1 MFHLTHIGYLEIVQ
15 VLLVKLIDCFQ
26 KQWWKVPKV
35 IKGNYSLFHLNRVF
49 MVELF
54 DVANGK
60 MFQMGILNFGG
71 MLASKTKQTN
81 KKQQIPKTTKRGWG
95 GENKVQM

>member
-1 MFHLTHIGYLEIVQ
+1 
-15 VLLVKLIDCFQ
+15 
-26 KQWWKVPKV
+26 
-35 IKGNYSLFHLNRVF
+35 

-81 KKQQIPKTTKRGWG
+81 KQKQTTTTTKRG
-95 GENKVQM
+95 GERGKVGADVNSFRL